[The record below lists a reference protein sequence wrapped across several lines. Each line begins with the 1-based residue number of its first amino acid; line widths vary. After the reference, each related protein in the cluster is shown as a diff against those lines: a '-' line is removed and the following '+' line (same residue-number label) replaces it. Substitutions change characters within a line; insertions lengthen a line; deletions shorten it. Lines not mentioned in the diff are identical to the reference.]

1 MTIIRTTFEISGTL
15 YNRLFSDWLHINFLI
30 RTVLL
35 LLMVWLM
42 IYVFALLLRYVIMP
56 VVLMCYY
63 KAVKKN
69 GAVIS
74 NAEYAGIA
82 RLSRQSALRLM
93 IIFGVTSTLW
103 VTAFGLH
110 QEYAVPVMVADVS
123 EPTGEVSVPIHEYSP
138 VLDID
143 TPIAEVG
150 EPFAYNDYG
159 WLNPAAWPF
168 NSEIVLYLNE
178 VGAKETRLRSG
189 PGIVGYSVIEMLWD
203 NDKLV
208 YLHSFYPDLYVRGLY
223 WLRVLSPSGTEGYVS
238 SQLVGVVN

>member
-1 MTIIRTTFEISGTL
+1 MSGEL
-15 YNRLFSDWLHINFLI
+15 YNRWFSDWLHINFII

-35 LLMVWLM
+35 LLMLWLI
-42 IYVFALLLRYVIMP
+42 IYVFALLFRYVIMP

-69 GAVIS
+69 GAAIS
-74 NAEYAGIA
+74 NTEYAGIA

-93 IIFGVTSTLW
+93 IIFGVITTLW

-123 EPTGEVSVPIHEYSP
+123 EPTEVADDSVYAHTPAS
-138 VLDID
+138 DINIP
-143 TPIAEVG
+143 TT
-150 EPFAYNDYG
+150 EPDELFAYNDYG
-159 WLNPAAWPF
+159 WLNPAAWPL

-189 PGIVGYSVIEMLWD
+189 PGIAGYSVIEMLWD